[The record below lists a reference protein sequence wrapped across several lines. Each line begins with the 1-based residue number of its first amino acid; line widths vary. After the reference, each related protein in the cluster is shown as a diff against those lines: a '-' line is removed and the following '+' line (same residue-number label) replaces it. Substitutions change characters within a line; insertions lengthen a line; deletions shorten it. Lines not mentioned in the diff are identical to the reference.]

1 VDLTTGLGTRKRL
14 GRRSIARAGSAYSA
28 LIARAARA
36 TVPEPLRAPAYRAF
50 ARAVGADLSEV
61 ELPLPAYASLGEFF
75 TRKLRDGARPIDLTP
90 GAIVAPCDG
99 VIAAIG
105 TADEGLLFQAKGRD
119 YRLGDLLADEA
130 WAAALTGGAYATIYL
145 SPRDYHRVHT
155 PADAQLTAYEYVP
168 GLLFPVMPRVVNRV
182 DGVFARNERVII
194 QLDSRTLG
202 KVAVVMVGAAGV
214 GNIVVTHGPSSA
226 SLRKAHER
234 RRVEVG
240 SRLERGDELGA
251 FRLGSTVILV
261 FEPGRATLAGSI
273 GQAVK
278 FGERM
283 GSAIGGRA

>member
-1 VDLTTGLGTRKRL
+1 M
-14 GRRSIARAGSAYSA
+14 
-28 LIARAARA
+28 
-36 TVPEPLRAPAYRAF
+36 
-50 ARAVGADLSEV
+50 GADLAEA
-61 ELPLPAYASLGEFF
+61 ELPLGAYPSLGDFF
-75 TRKLRDGARPIDLTP
+75 ARRLRDGARTVDPAPD
-90 GAIVAPCDG
+90 AIVAPCDG